1 MGMVTAF
8 TLVGALL
15 INTYADI
22 AQLVSRSGL
31 TSPPSLPASPA
42 LTPPLP
48 LCVPLVVSLLGQIG
62 VVNVVYAVAEVLLFA
77 GFIKLRY
84 SHSDFYR
91 PYTVPLDLPGCVC
104 LVLPPLAFC
113 VAIFVYAS
121 LETWLIALPLIA
133 FGALLY
139 PIKSYIRQRQW
150 YALAGQWGRAEGGSQ
165 GGREGPH
172 VSLAGLCVCA
182 WHPG

>member
-1 MGMVTAF
+1 MAVQVWTMGMVTAF

-22 AQLVSRSGL
+22 AQLVRPAPPPYPPAQPSRR
-31 TSPPSLPASPA
+31 PC
-42 LTPPLP
+42 
-48 LCVPLVVSLLGQIG
+48 LCVCPLVVSLLGQIG

-150 YALAGQWGRAEGGSQ
+150 
-165 GGREGPH
+165 
-172 VSLAGLCVCA
+172 
-182 WHPG
+182 